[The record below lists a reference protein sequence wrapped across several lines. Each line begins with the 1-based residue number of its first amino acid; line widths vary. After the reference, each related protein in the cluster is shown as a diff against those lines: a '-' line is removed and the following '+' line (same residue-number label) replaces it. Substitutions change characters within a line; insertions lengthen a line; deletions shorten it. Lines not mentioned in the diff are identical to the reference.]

1 MLDSLMTKS
10 ESVEA
15 ENVGERT
22 FFAAVDDVVTQACI
36 ARVAEGFGWPADW
49 VSEGGLEAAIQA
61 LDAGMTPSILIV
73 DVSSSADPEADL
85 QRLAE
90 LCDTD
95 VRVLALGSENDI
107 GLYRDLMALG
117 VSDYLVKPVT
127 AEVIQAALAHMMAP
141 SEEDGGEARESRV
154 TAILGARGGAGTS
167 TVATAMA
174 WLMAHQFDRKTVLF
188 DLDLNFGTSAL
199 MLDLEPG
206 KGLSEALANPNRV
219 DELFVARGLVR
230 ESENLMLLSAEESIG
245 SGCNID
251 IDAVTRLTNMLCAT
265 FDEVVMDVPRHALLA
280 DARILAN
287 VDRIVVVSDPSLA
300 GLRDTRQILKA
311 AREHAPEARI
321 VTVLA
326 QAGRL
331 KDAEVSKAD
340 FEAAIDTVIDF
351 TIPYDP
357 KSVALAT
364 ALASSVP
371 EAAPKGLAAKSLIDM
386 TRDIGEFVEPEAE
399 SQSLLRFLKKG

>member
-1 MLDSLMTKS
+1 MTKS

>member
-1 MLDSLMTKS
+1 MTKS
-10 ESVEA
+10 ETVEA

-251 IDAVTRLTNMLCAT
+251 IDAVMRLTNMLCAT

-287 VDRIVVVSDPSLA
+287 ADRIVVVSDPSLA

-311 AREHAPEARI
+311 AREYAPEARI

-386 TRDIGEFVEPEAE
+386 TRNIGEFVEPEAE